1 MLTSFA
7 TQPVFTAATIKALEE
22 KTLAQAIDQ
31 DVLVK
36 QAGITLAQQLQILW
50 PQAQRVAIFCGSG
63 NNGADGY
70 SLALVLNRL
79 GLDVTLVALGQE
91 RKGTESMHRMRAA
104 CVAKGLCF
112 NSAESALEQAD
123 VVVDAMLGNGA
134 RASSLPE
141 EYVSAIQRINAAS
154 LPVLAV
160 DLPTG
165 VHGDS
170 GVVHEP
176 AIKASYT
183 VAFIGYRLG
192 HCTGI
197 AEFYCGQV
205 ILADL
210 GVNIAQAPRQALR
223 VMAQQDRFLPER
235 SVHSHKGSQGHL
247 LVVGGDNGMG
257 GAALLAA
264 SAALHAGVGKIT
276 VLTRAEHI
284 SGFLAR
290 QPELMV
296 VAVNQ
301 GDDISSWL
309 SQADA
314 IVLGPGLGRKAWGQC
329 LFEHTLATDKPLLCD
344 ADGIYWYR
352 QQDCSPRRASTV
364 FTPHPGEA
372 ASLLGVNNSWVQQH
386 RLSAVEKLV
395 NKLAATVVL
404 KGNGTLI
411 SRAQAEPLVLS
422 CGNPGMAV
430 AGMGDVLSGIIGA
443 LSCQGLTAEV
453 AAFWGAWWH
462 GYTAD
467 QLALRR
473 GQVGLLPTDVIST
486 LRESLFQ

>member
-7 TQPVFTAATIKALEE
+7 TQPVLTAATIKALEE
-22 KTLAQAIDQ
+22 HTLAQAADQ
-31 DVLVK
+31 DILVK
-36 QAGITLAQQLQILW
+36 QAGIMLAQQLQVLW

-79 GLDVTLVALGQE
+79 GFDVALVALGQE
-91 RKGTESMHRMRAA
+91 RKGTQSMHRMRAA
-104 CVAKGLCF
+104 CVAENVSF
-112 NSAESALEQAD
+112 SSIESALKQAD

-134 RASSLPE
+134 RAGLLSE
-141 EYVSAIQRINAAS
+141 EYVSAIQRINTAS

-165 VHGDS
+165 VHGET
-170 GVVHEP
+170 GVVYEP
-176 AIKASYT
+176 AVKASCT
-183 VAFIGYRLG
+183 VALIGYRVA

-197 AEFYCGQV
+197 AEYYCGQV
-205 ILADL
+205 VLADL
-210 GVNIAQAPRQALR
+210 GVDIAQAPRQALR
-223 VMAQQDRFLPER
+223 VMAQQDSFLSER
-235 SVHSHKGSQGHL
+235 PVHSHKGSQGHL

-264 SAALHAGVGKIT
+264 SAALHAGAGKIT

-314 IVLGPGLGRKAWGQC
+314 VVLGPGLGRKGWGQY
-329 LFEHTLATDKPLLCD
+329 LFERTIAVDKPLLCD

-352 QQDCSPRRASTV
+352 QHACLPRRASTI

-372 ASLLGVNNSWVQQH
+372 ASLLSRDSKWVQQH
-386 RLSAVEKLV
+386 RLSAAEKLM
-395 NKLAATVVL
+395 NQLGATVVL

-411 SRAQAEPLVLS
+411 SRTQAEPLVLN

-430 AGMGDVLSGIIGA
+430 AGMGDVLSGIVGA
-443 LSCQGLTAEV
+443 LLCQGVATEE

-467 QLALRR
+467 YLALQR

-486 LRESLFQ
+486 LGESLFR